1 MFDKLGSLVSI
12 LLIKLLG
19 QTFELAYF
27 GLQPY
32 FSQGDEDHECL
43 IYLNIS
49 KAAWLPEFNV

>member
-1 MFDKLGSLVSI
+1 MLGSLVSI

-27 GLQPY
+27 GLQPH
-32 FSQGDEDHECL
+32 FSQGDEDHEWL

-49 KAAWLPEFNV
+49 KAAWLLEFMVL